1 MTSSQNRD
9 ARIARII
16 LRLLLGAVF
25 LYSAWMKLR
34 DPWQLFAFAV
44 DAYGVLPHWAV
55 LFVARTL
62 PWAELALGLL
72 LLWGKLPR
80 LTSAGAALLLL
91 GFFVMMARTYAIG
104 LKIECG
110 CFGSGDPISPRTL
123 ARDGAL
129 LLAAI
134 GLVLLARTAP
144 KQVSGRSWS
153 RWMLPS

>member
-1 MTSSQNRD
+1 MTSSQSRD

-16 LRLLLGAVF
+16 LRLLLGVVF
-25 LYSAWMKLR
+25 LYSAWTKLR
-34 DPWQLFAFAV
+34 EPWQLFAFAV

-72 LLWGKLPR
+72 LLWGKFPR
-80 LTSAGAALLLL
+80 LASAGAALLLL

-104 LKIECG
+104 LRIECG

-123 ARDGAL
+123 ARDGVL
-129 LLAAI
+129 LVAAI
-134 GLVLLARTAP
+134 SLAVMARTAP
-144 KQVSGRSWS
+144 KQISARSWA